1 MLAQPQFDKK
11 AFQQK
16 VISVEC
22 RMNCRS
28 VRLVETRMVGLET
41 MVKARDKH
49 RYVPTDQGCAQREVP
64 LLCFILMIQ
73 WEASRGQVVR
83 SLPRSWPIKTPG
95 RAAGQPGMIYDAIIG
110 EIARSKVSLGRAH
123 LFKYVAFRGLLGKAT
138 KLDGVA
144 QLITD

>member
-1 MLAQPQFDKK
+1 
-11 AFQQK
+11 
-16 VISVEC
+16 
-22 RMNCRS
+22 
-28 VRLVETRMVGLET
+28 MVGLET

-49 RYVPTDQGCAQREVP
+49 RYVPTDHCCAQREVP

-110 EIARSKVSLGRAH
+110 EIAKPVPEQSFIRQASHMTKPFHAFVRWKYSL
-123 LFKYVAFRGLLGKAT
+123 
-138 KLDGVA
+138 
-144 QLITD
+144 